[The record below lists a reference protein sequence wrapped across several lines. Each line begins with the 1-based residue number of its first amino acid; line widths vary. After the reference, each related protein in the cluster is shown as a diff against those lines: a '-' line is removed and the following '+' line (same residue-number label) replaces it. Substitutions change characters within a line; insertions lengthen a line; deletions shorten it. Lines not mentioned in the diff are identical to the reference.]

1 MKVAQPGWCWRAKHS
16 PWFVVAGSD
25 RLLWSRNRK
34 TQYFPPEHIVE
45 WDTTQVR
52 SELRRCGGSWA
63 EPSNEESRSCH
74 ESSRLSKLRRSLGS
88 TCTSCLVTGC
98 FLSPSPSLSL
108 FLSHTRSLSL
118 KRASIYVKAGRR
130 TAKLTVAHK
139 QPATRISSGSICFKR
154 LKAQKTGRWVQTS
167 HQQAAPCLFVC

>member
-1 MKVAQPGWCWRAKHS
+1 MKVAQPGWRWRAKHS
-16 PWFVVAGSD
+16 PWFVVVGSD

-45 WDTTQVR
+45 WDATQVR

-98 FLSPSPSLSL
+98 FLSPSPFSLSPL
-108 FLSHTRSLSL
+108 LSLSQTL
-118 KRASIYVKAGRR
+118 PLFKASIHLCEGGQ
-130 TAKLTVAHK
+130 TELTSHCA
-139 QPATRISSGSICFKR
+139 
-154 LKAQKTGRWVQTS
+154 QTS
-167 HQQAAPCLFVC
+167 SDPNKFRQDLF